1 MPEVSPSVLIIR
13 LDGIGDALALAP
25 LLAALRRRAIPVDVV
40 LRPSNAGVFA
50 AGAARRVV
58 VADFELRSGSATNVA
73 RIRELGRSLRARG
86 YSHVLVATE
95 DPGGYRL
102 AGAVAAPVRIGFTNG
117 WGKPFKSLWVR
128 RFLTAAVYRSAGL
141 DRHARHE
148 CEVLFGLRARLTGD
162 ERPTKDARELRTLV
176 LEREPQPDER
186 VAVQITQKWERLGI
200 SLEAVVELVRRLAS
214 GAELRLLSARAEAP
228 YAQRIAQATGA
239 AIDYFDDLAEWKAA
253 IGAAPA
259 LVAPDSGAM
268 HVAGMVSTPVVGV
281 FPAGRDFALQVAR
294 WAPWAARH
302 RIVRAGDGWPARA
315 TNALAD
321 LLCHPERGA

>member
-25 LLAALRRRAIPVDVV
+25 LLAALRRRAIPVDIV
-40 LRPSNAGVFA
+40 LRRSNARAFA
-50 AGAARRVV
+50 AAAARSIVI
-58 VADFELRSGSATNVA
+58 AEFQLRSNSTTNVA
-73 RIRELGRSLRARG
+73 GIEELGRSLRAHG

-128 RFLTAAVYRSAGL
+128 RFLSAAVYRSAGL
-141 DRHARHE
+141 VRGTQHE
-148 CEVLFGLRARLTGD
+148 CEVLFKLGALLTAD
-162 ERPTKDARELRTLV
+162 DHPTKDAAELRALV

-186 VAVQITQKWERLGI
+186 IAVQITEKWERLGI
-200 SLEAVVELVRRLAS
+200 ALEHVVELVRRLAAS
-214 GAELRLLSARAEAP
+214 ADLRLLSARAEAP
-228 YAQRIAQATGA
+228 YAERVAQATGA
-239 AIDYFDDLAEWKAA
+239 AIDYFDDVDEWKGA

-268 HVAGMVSTPVVGV
+268 HVAGTVGTPVGGI
-281 FPAGRDFALQVAR
+281 FPPVRDFTLQVAR

-302 RIVRAGDGWPARA
+302 RIVRAGEGWPARA
-315 TNALAD
+315 TDALAD
-321 LLCHPERGA
+321 LLAI

>member
-25 LLAALRRRAIPVDVV
+25 LLAALARRAIPVDLVA
-40 LRPSNAGVFA
+40 RQSNDGVFTA
-50 AGAARRVV
+50 AATRRTIAAE
-58 VADFELRSGSATNVA
+58 FELRSSSAANVA
-73 RIRELGRSLRARG
+73 RIEELGRSLRANA

-102 AGAVAAPVRIGFTNG
+102 AGAVAAPIRIGFANG

-148 CEVLFGLRARLTGD
+148 CEVLFNLGRSLLGRGQ
-162 ERPTKDARELRTLV
+162 PTKDVSELRPLV
-176 LEREPQPDER
+176 LEREPPPDER

-200 SLEAVVELVRRLAS
+200 ALQSVVELVRRLAV
-214 GAELRLLSARAEAP
+214 GGELRLISARSEDVYAERVAH
-228 YAQRIAQATGA
+228 ATGLT
-239 AIDYFDDLAEWKAA
+239 IDYCDDLAAWKAA
-253 IGAAPA
+253 IGAALA

-268 HVAGMVSTPVVGV
+268 HVAGTVGTPVVGV
-281 FPAGRDFALQVAR
+281 FPAARDFSLQVAR
-294 WAPWAARH
+294 WSPWAAPH
-302 RIVRAGDGWPARA
+302 RIVRADDAWPAVA
-315 TNALAD
+315 GDALAA
-321 LLCHPERGA
+321 LLSA

>member
-25 LLAALRRRAIPVDVV
+25 LLAALRRRAIPVDIV
-40 LRPSNAGVFA
+40 LRRSNAAVFA
-50 AGAARRVV
+50 AAAAPRIVT
-58 VADFELRSGSATNVA
+58 ADFGLRSSSRANVA
-73 RIRELGRSLRARG
+73 RIAELGRSLRAHG

-141 DRHARHE
+141 DRRARHE
-148 CEVLFGLRARLTGD
+148 CEVLSGLGAPLIG
-162 ERPTKDARELRTLV
+162 EEQPTKDAAELRTLV
-176 LEREPQPDER
+176 LEREPRPDDR

-200 SLEAVVELVRRLAS
+200 ALEQVVDLVRRLAAS
-214 GAELRLLSARAEAP
+214 AELRLLSARTEAP
-228 YAQRIAQATGA
+228 YARRVAQATGA
-239 AIDYFDDLAEWKAA
+239 AIDYFDDLVEWKAA

-268 HVAGMVSTPVVGV
+268 HVAGIVGTPVVGV
-281 FPAGRDFALQVAR
+281 FPRGRDFALHVAR

-302 RIVRAGDGWPARA
+302 RIVGAGAAWPARA
-315 TNALAD
+315 TDALAD
-321 LLCHPERGA
+321 LLSI

>member
-40 LRPSNAGVFA
+40 LRRSNAGVFA
-50 AGAARRVV
+50 AAAARRIVT
-58 VADFELRSGSATNVA
+58 ADFELRSSSPTNVA
-73 RIRELGRSLRARG
+73 RIEELGRSLRANE
-86 YSHVLVATE
+86 YSYVLVATE

-128 RFLTAAVYRSAGL
+128 RFLTAGVYRSAGL
-141 DRHARHE
+141 DRRTRHE
-148 CEVLFGLRARLTGD
+148 CEVLFGLAAPLTGD
-162 ERPTKDARELRTLV
+162 DRPVKDAAKLRTLV
-176 LEREPQPDER
+176 LESEPQHDDR
-186 VAVQITQKWERLGI
+186 VAVQITEKWERLDI
-200 SLEAVVELVRRLAS
+200 ALEQVVDLVRRMAAS
-214 GAELRLLSARAEAP
+214 AELRLLSARAEAP
-228 YAQRIAQATGA
+228 YAERVAQATGA
-239 AIDYFDDLAEWKAA
+239 AIDYFDDLVEWKGA

-268 HVAGMVSTPVVGV
+268 HVAGIVGTPVVGV

-302 RIVRAGDGWPARA
+302 RIVGAGDGWPARA
-315 TNALAD
+315 TDAVAD
-321 LLCHPERGA
+321 LRSI